1 MNKGLF
7 FIVFFVSWLSLAQ
20 SPDDLFREANNA
32 YNKGEYARAIVY
44 YDSVLTQGVHAA
56 EVYYNLGNAH
66 YKRNAIAPSILNYER
81 ALLMDPAN
89 EDVLNNLVFAQNM
102 TLDRFTPL
110 PESDIKQISSKLLS
124 LTNVHGWSIIAI
136 VSCWVAALLFFLYI
150 KSSRSVFK
158 RLYFTGF
165 LLLVLGVVLSV
176 SIALYQKD
184 VQQNT
189 HPAIVFAQTESFRS
203 EPNLRAEVLLTI
215 HEGTKVYVLENLE
228 DWVKIKLINGA
239 IGWIPQSSITYIRP
253 TTE

>member
-7 FIVFFVSWLSLAQ
+7 FIVFFVSLLSLAQ

-32 YNKGEYARAIVY
+32 YNKGEYERAIVY
-44 YDSVLTQGVHAA
+44 YDSILTQGVHAA

-89 EDVLNNLVFAQNM
+89 EDVRTNLVFAQNM

-124 LTNVHGWSIIAI
+124 LTNVRGWSIIAI
-136 VSCWVAALLFFLYI
+136 VSCWIAALLSLLYL

-165 LLLVLGVVLSV
+165 VLLVLGVILSV
-176 SIALYQKD
+176 SIAIYQKD

-189 HPAIVFAQTESFRS
+189 HPAIVFVQTESFRS
-203 EPNLRAEVLLTI
+203 EPNLRAEILLTI

-239 IGWIPQSSITYIRP
+239 VGWIPHSSIAYIRP